1 MGPSLTTHTTSHPET
16 AVDER
21 PRFAIGHISLG
32 VRDLDRALAFYTE
45 IGMRPVVNM
54 GHAAILELRGG
65 THVII
70 HQSDGQPGSLDLI
83 VDDIDDTHATLSA
96 AGAEPSSIE
105 RGFPHDRFVA
115 TDLEGN
121 TLVVASNHAVGVV

>member
-1 MGPSLTTHTTSHPET
+1 MRSVLNQTKNTPHHE
-16 AVDER
+16 VDER

-32 VRDLDRALAFYTE
+32 IKDLDRALDFYTT
-45 IGMRPVVNM
+45 IGMRQVVNM

-70 HQSDGQPGSLDLI
+70 HEGAAAPGSLDLI
-83 VDDIDDTHATLSA
+83 VDDIDETHETMRA
-96 AGAEPSSIE
+96 AGANPSSIE

-115 TDLEGN
+115 ADTEGN